1 MTRQEILDLND
12 LPPAQA
18 VEVPQWGKT
27 VYVRTLMGFER
38 DEFDAAIAKDNANGA
53 ERMQNFR
60 AKLVCA
66 CLCDEAGKRLF
77 TYDDAPALGRKHA
90 GAIRIL
96 FEAAEQANG
105 MTVASVEAAAKN

>member
-12 LPPAQA
+12 LPPTQA

-38 DEFDAAIAKDNANGA
+38 DEFDAAIAKDNGA
-53 ERMQNFR
+53 GGMENFR

-66 CLCDEAGKRLF
+66 CLCDENGARLF

-96 FEAAEQANG
+96 FEAAERANG